1 MVAGFF
7 NLLVVDATADEEE
20 EYSESGFAGTWVS
33 CRNMV
38 LAGNFLPESGFDDEE
53 DEDLV

>member
-20 EYSESGFAGTWVS
+20 EYSESGFAGKV
-33 CRNMV
+33 CLN
-38 LAGNFLPESGFDDEE
+38 LGFLPEYGVGRKIFAGIW
-53 DEDLV
+53 V